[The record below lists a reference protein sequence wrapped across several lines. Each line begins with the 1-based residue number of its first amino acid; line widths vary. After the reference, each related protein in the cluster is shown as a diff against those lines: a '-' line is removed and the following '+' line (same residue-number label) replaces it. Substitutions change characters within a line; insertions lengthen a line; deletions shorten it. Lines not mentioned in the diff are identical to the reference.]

1 MFSESSRPAL
11 MRLICASLVAAAL
24 LVPSAAV
31 AQVPGFRFTQQFT
44 ITIEGHHYRLEGEV
58 EMEQDDQQ
66 FFADI
71 VDYWSDTGRVEA
83 SGNVVYVSPTSRIA
97 AERMDFN
104 AKTRLGTFFDA
115 TGTAQLMQSVDRSMF
130 GTQEPDAFFYGATIE
145 KIGPDKYRVT
155 RGGFTTCVQPE
166 PRWELTA
173 STVTLTLDKRAVM
186 RNPVLKVKGV
196 PMFYAPILYYPIN
209 KEDRAT
215 GFLIPVYGSSTLR
228 GQSLSNAFFW
238 AINRSHDMTMYH
250 DWFAST
256 GQGMGSDYR
265 YISGPGSEGNARF
278 YTLNEHAA
286 EYRDSSGSVRTT
298 PDRRSFQVRSTM
310 VQSLPGRLRA
320 RGNVD
325 YFSDVTVQQ
334 TYNGNILDASR
345 RNRTYGGNLTGSW
358 GANSLSA
365 TVNINEVLYGES
377 DSVKN
382 GGLPRVAFNR
392 AMRRMGRS
400 PLYWGFG
407 SEFATLVR
415 STIQSGKT
423 TQDQGLSRVDLS
435 PSLRV
440 PFTRW
445 PFLTMNSSVAW
456 RNTLYTERYDPRGVQ
471 IEDTLLRQYFDMR
484 ADITGPVLTRIWD
497 TPTNGYA
504 EKFKHIIEPNFNV
517 QRISTI
523 DDYNSIVKIESL
535 DFTVGDVTK
544 LGYGLTQRF
553 LAKRREGGPAAT
565 SREFLNVS
573 VFQSYYTD
581 SRASQFDPSFNSS
594 FSGSTPSNFSPVV
607 LAVRGAPTNQING
620 TLRMEYD
627 HVESLFRTIRANATV
642 GAGTWL
648 STTGGWSR
656 RVITET
662 RRDNFVNADTTVRAR
677 GGQLGGTFSFNYDL
691 SRDTMLQRR
700 IIGFYNAQCCGVAVE
715 YQTYNFPY
723 ADPRFAVPRDRRF
736 NLSFTLAGVGTFS
749 NFFGAFGGATRQ

>member
-1 MFSESSRPAL
+1 MFLESPVRPP
-11 MRLICASLVAAAL
+11 MRLSCALALAVLL
-24 LVPSAAV
+24 LVHTAASA
-31 AQVPGFRFTQQFT
+31 QIPGFRFTQQFT

-66 FFADI
+66 FFADL

-83 SGNVVYVSPTSRIA
+83 RGNVVYVSPTSRIA

-104 AKTRLGTFFDA
+104 AKTRLGIFYNA
-115 TGTAQLMQSVDRSMF
+115 SGTAQVMQQVDRSMF
-130 GTQEPDAFFYGATIE
+130 GTQEPDAFFYGETIE
-145 KIGPDKYRVT
+145 KVGLDKYRIT

-173 STVTLTLDKRAVM
+173 STVTLTLDKYAVM

-196 PMFYAPILYYPIN
+196 PMFYAPVLYYPIN

-238 AINRSHDMTMYH
+238 AINRSHDMTAYH
-250 DWFAST
+250 DWFTST
-256 GQGMGSDYR
+256 GQGVGSDYR

-278 YTLNEHAA
+278 YMLNEHAA
-286 EYRDSSGSVRTT
+286 EFRDTSGSVRST
-298 PDRRSFQVRSTM
+298 PDRRSFQVRSSVMQT
-310 VQSLPGRLRA
+310 LPARLRA

-325 YFSDVTVQQ
+325 YFSDLTVQQ
-334 TYNGNILDASR
+334 TYNGNVLDASR
-345 RNRTYGGNLTGSW
+345 RTRTYGGNLTGAW

-365 TVNINEVLYGES
+365 TVNVNQVLYGET
-377 DSVKN
+377 DSTKY
-382 GGLPRVAFNR
+382 GGLPRIAFNR
-392 AMRRMGRS
+392 AMRRMGPS
-400 PLYWGFG
+400 PVYWGFG

-415 STIQSGKT
+415 SSRSGT
-423 TQDQGLSRVDLS
+423 QVQDQGLSRVDVS

-445 PFLTMNSSVAW
+445 PFLTVNSSVSW
-456 RNTLYTERYDPRGVQ
+456 RNTFYTESYDPRGVQ
-471 IEDTLLRQYFDMR
+471 VENTLLRQYFDMR

-504 EKFKHIIEPNFNV
+504 EKFKHIIEPNLNV
-517 QRISTI
+517 QRISAI
-523 DDYNSIVKIESL
+523 EDYDSIVKLESL
-535 DFTVGDVTK
+535 DYTVGDVTR

-573 VFQSYYTD
+573 IFQSYYTD
-581 SRASQFDPSFNSS
+581 ARASQFDPSFNSS

-607 LAVRGAPTNQING
+607 LAVRGIPTNQINA

-627 HVESLFRTIRANATV
+627 HVEALFRTIRANATV

-656 RVITET
+656 RVLTET
-662 RRDNFVNADTTVRAR
+662 RRDNFVNADTTIRTP
-677 GGQLGGTFSFNYDL
+677 GGQLGGTFSFNYDI
-691 SRDTMLQRR
+691 SRETMLQRR
-700 IIGFYNAQCCGVAVE
+700 IIGFYNAQCCGVAIE

-723 ADPRFAVPRDRRF
+723 FDPRFPVPRDRRF